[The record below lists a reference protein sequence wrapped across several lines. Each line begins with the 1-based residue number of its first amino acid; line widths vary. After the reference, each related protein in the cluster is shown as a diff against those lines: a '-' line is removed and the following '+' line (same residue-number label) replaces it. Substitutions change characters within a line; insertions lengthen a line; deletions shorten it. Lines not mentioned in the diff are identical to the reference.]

1 MEISIFFV
9 YTFQSSDNDE
19 TVSQLSSEM
28 GRTGGDGAGIDDVP
42 VWIILVSVAVGLV
55 RLFHQSLFLIRT
67 FYP

>member
-1 MEISIFFV
+1 MQSFNFV
-9 YTFQSSDNDE
+9 YILQSSDNDE

-55 RLFHQSLFLIRT
+55 R
-67 FYP
+67 